1 MAEVKKTSVQAVIT
15 TIGGF
20 EYTADDATTPGVGTA
35 AYGSLMAERTI
46 IGNDSGTITII
57 PWHAVDHAVVTI
69 TRTSEEA
76 PEDPTC
82 IVEDDGGDTPEP

>member
-1 MAEVKKTSVQAVIT
+1 MAEIKKTSVKAVIT

-20 EYTADDATTPGVGTA
+20 EYTADDASTPGLGTA
-35 AYGSLMAERTI
+35 AYASLQAERTI
-46 IGNDSGTITII
+46 VGNEDGTITII
-57 PWHAVDHAVVTI
+57 PWHAVDHAVITV

-82 IVEDDGGDTPEP
+82 VEE